1 MESETGVM
9 NMEQYDYIIV
19 GAGSAGC
26 ILANRL
32 SESGEHSV
40 LLIEAGGR
48 DINPWFKL
56 PVGFAKTYYHPK
68 YNYMYYSE
76 PEVEMAGRSI
86 YAPRGKVQGGSG
98 SINAMIYVRGQRK
111 DYDDWA
117 QQGNPGW
124 SYDDVLPYFKK
135 LEQHPLGDT
144 EYHSSTGLIGITQMK
159 HDAHKICDYYLKGCE
174 ELGYPLNDDFNGAQ
188 FEGAGIYETN
198 IRNGMRDSSSFAYL
212 EPAKKRSNL
221 TISHHTQ
228 TRKVLIDGHLRATG
242 VEVDVSGERKVFHAR
257 KEVILAAGAVDSP
270 KLLMLSGIG
279 DRQQLETMGINVIK
293 ELPAVGQNL
302 QDHVCVSFYYRAN
315 QKTLNDDLTSWW
327 GQAKAG
333 IQYLLNRRGPLA
345 LSVNQAGGFFKG
357 GEDEEHPNIQL
368 YFNPLSYE
376 IPKDPN
382 AKLVPD
388 PYSGFLVAFNSCR
401 PSSRGEIALKSANPE
416 DAAVIRPKYLSTE
429 KDRQEVIQGTKLIRK
444 IMSSPALQSLSDS
457 EVKPAG
463 LVHDDASMIAYFR
476 ENGGS
481 IYHLCGSCAM
491 GPTEVDA
498 VVNHEL
504 KVHGIQGLRVVD
516 ASIFPNITSGNT
528 NAPVMM
534 VAEKGADLILQ
545 ASTEVVPDQQSG
557 SMKDCA

>member
-1 MESETGVM
+1 MK
-9 NMEQYDYIIV
+9 QYDYIIV

-32 SESGEHSV
+32 TESGEYSV

-48 DINPWFKL
+48 DASPWFKL

-76 PEVEMAGRSI
+76 PESGMAGRAI

-98 SINAMIYVRGQRK
+98 SINAMIYVRGQRQ

-117 QQGNPGW
+117 RQGNPGW
-124 SYDDVLPYFKK
+124 GFDDVLPYFKK

-144 EYHSSTGLIGITQMK
+144 EYHSSKGLIGITQMK

-174 ELGYPLNDDFNGAQ
+174 ELGYSLNDDFNGAQ

-212 EPAKKRSNL
+212 EPAKKRANL

-228 TRKVLIDGHLRATG
+228 TRKILVDEHRRATG
-242 VEVDVSGERKVFHAR
+242 VEVAVAGEHQIFHAR
-257 KEVILAAGAVDSP
+257 KEVILSAGAVDSP

-279 DRQQLETMGINVIK
+279 ERSCLESLGIPEVK
-293 ELPAVGQNL
+293 DLPAVGQNL
-302 QDHVCVSFYYRAN
+302 QDHVCVSFYYRAT

-333 IQYLLNRRGPLA
+333 LQYLLNRRGPLA

-357 GEDEEHPNIQL
+357 SKDEAQPNIQL

-382 AKLVPD
+382 AKMVPD
-388 PYSGFLVAFNSCR
+388 PYSGFLVAFNPCR
-401 PSSRGEIALKSANPE
+401 PSSRGEITLKSGDPD
-416 DAAVIRPKYLSTE
+416 DAAAIRPCYLSTE
-429 KDRQEVIQGTKLIRK
+429 KDIQEVIQGTKLIRH
-444 IMSSPALQSLSDS
+444 IMTAPALQSLTEV

-463 LVHDDASMIAYFR
+463 LVTDEASMVDYFR

-481 IYHLCGSCAM
+481 IYHLCGTCAM
-491 GPTEVDA
+491 GPDEADA

-504 KVHGIQGLRVVD
+504 KVHGVEGLRVVD

-534 VAEKGADLILQ
+534 VAEKGADMILQ
-545 ASTEVVPDQQSG
+545 AAAEIQPSEGP
-557 SMKDCA
+557 AAA